1 MYSDAFLTRLTEG
14 LAKALPDWGL
24 GEDTSLRLLT
34 ISENA
39 TYLATTPDGGK
50 LILRV
55 HRPHYHTPEE
65 IRSELAWITA
75 LARENIVVTPSPL
88 PARDGSLMVAFDDGE
103 TERLAV
109 AFSFMPGREP
119 DAESNLV
126 HWYGKLGEITA
137 RLHVHARCWTMP
149 EGFIRKEWTFATIIG
164 PEAHWGDWR
173 AAPGLDAQGV
183 AILEQTAALLKRQVQ
198 AYGMAPA
205 RFGLVHCDMRAANLL
220 VEGERLAV
228 IDFDDC
234 GLSWYA
240 YDFAASISFFEH
252 EPFVPELMR
261 AWVEG
266 YRHVAPFAAEDEA
279 MLPVFVMLRRMQLTA
294 WIGSHGETPTA
305 QSMGEDYVRGTVA
318 LGAAYLRQNVMELV

>member
-1 MYSDAFLTRLTEG
+1 MYSDAFLTCLTDG
-14 LAKALPDWGL
+14 LAKALPAWGL
-24 GEDTSLRLLT
+24 GPDTSLRLLT

-39 TYLATTPDGGK
+39 TYLAATPDGGK
-50 LILRV
+50 IILRV
-55 HRPHYHTPEE
+55 HRPQYHTPAE
-65 IRSELAWITA
+65 IRSELAWVAA
-75 LARENIVVTPSPL
+75 LARDNIVVTPAPL
-88 PARDGSLMVAFDDGE
+88 PAQDGRFMVEFSDGE

-109 AFSFMPGREP
+109 AFSFMPGAEP

-137 RLHVHARCWTMP
+137 RLHLHAKNWPMP
-149 EGFIRKEWTFATIIG
+149 EGFIRKDWNFATIIG
-164 PEAHWGDWR
+164 PKAHWGDWR
-173 AAPGLDAQGV
+173 AAPGLDAPGI
-183 AILEQTAALLKRQVQ
+183 ALLEQTAALLERQV
-198 AYGMAPA
+198 AEYGTGPE

-252 EPFVPELMR
+252 EPFVPDLMR
-261 AWVEG
+261 AWVAG
-266 YRHVAPFAAEDEA
+266 YRRIAPFAPEDEA
-279 MLPVFVMLRRMQLTA
+279 MLPAFVMLRRMQLTA

-305 QSMGEDYVRGTVA
+305 QSMGEDYARGTVA
-318 LGAAYLRQNVMELV
+318 LGAAYLAQYAMEPV